1 MLLYYQNKG
10 YIDAAVTDVVRET
23 TYNAQKMRDEL
34 TITYVIKEGV
44 QYLFD
49 GMTVEGNVIFPTEQL
64 QSLIKLKKGAIF
76 N

>member
-34 TITYVIKEGV
+34 TITYVIKEGA

-49 GMTVEGNVIFPTEQL
+49 GMTIEGNVIFNK
-64 QSLIKLKKGAIF
+64 IKKRRDF
-76 N
+76 